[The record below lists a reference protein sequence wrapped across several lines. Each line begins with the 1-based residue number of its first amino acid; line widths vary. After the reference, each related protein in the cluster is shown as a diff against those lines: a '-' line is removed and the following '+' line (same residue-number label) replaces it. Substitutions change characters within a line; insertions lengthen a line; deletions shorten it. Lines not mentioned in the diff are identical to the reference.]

1 MRGTAARGP
10 EARRARGARVCWF
23 MLPSPVLFSR
33 RRGSGSLSAPA
44 RGGYPKAPIS
54 SAADL
59 RLVLL
64 VADIG
69 AS

>member
-1 MRGTAARGP
+1 MRGFAARGA

-23 MLPSPVLFSR
+23 VRRSLRFSR

-64 VADIG
+64 VADTG